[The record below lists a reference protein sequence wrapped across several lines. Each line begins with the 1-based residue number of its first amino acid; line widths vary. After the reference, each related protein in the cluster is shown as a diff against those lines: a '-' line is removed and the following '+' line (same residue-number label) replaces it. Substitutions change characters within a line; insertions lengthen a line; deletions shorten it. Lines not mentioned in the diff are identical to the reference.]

1 MAFSNEAKPSS
12 DEPEGRPP
20 FGNFWRILSYG
31 SRLDFALMA
40 VAALCAAGTG
50 VALPLMN
57 IIFGKL
63 AADFTGFFVPDSGT
77 TEDQFRNSLNRN
89 VYVIPVLLPDICGGL
104 ICKEEAAL
112 RLYIV
117 YLFIGK
123 FVLGYI
129 SLFCIRMAGLRISA
143 NLRLAYMSALF
154 KQRVSFVDKLP
165 VGRPTTT
172 ITTSANLI
180 QAGIG
185 DKLSILV
192 QSLTLVV
199 AASALVFIMVVFSI
213 TVPIFLGLQK
223 KVDFADEKASSV
235 AAEALGTMRTIVA
248 CGAEARLGARY
259 AEWIAEARK
268 RGLRIPPVM
277 GVHISP
283 ANFAMYCN
291 FALTF
296 WFGVRQ
302 YSRGNVDDIGQVVI
316 VIFSVLVV
324 VSAISMIASPMI
336 AISKAISAS
345 TAFFE
350 VLDAPSPNTS
360 GLKEPEISASR
371 DIKFHE
377 AVFSYPSRPNVKVLN
392 KLSLCLPAGKITALV
407 GASGCGKS
415 TIVALLE
422 RWYQLDDD
430 LEPFKKSCDEE
441 DSDLE
446 DKKANSDAVTPNGGT
461 ITLGD
466 TNIVDV
472 DLKWWRS
479 RIGLVQQE
487 PFCFNTSIYQNVS
500 YGLVGSAWE
509 GADET
514 TKRRLVKEA
523 CIEAFADEFI
533 NKLPEGYDTLV
544 GENGMKL
551 SGGQRQR
558 LAIARSII
566 KKPSILIL
574 DEATSSIDVR
584 GERIVQ
590 EALDRVSKNRT
601 TITIAHRLSTIKK
614 ADKIILLKG
623 GQAMEEGT
631 HEELLAQ
638 EGLYHALVKNQQ
650 LEMDDSPS
658 SPLPVIE
665 DVLEQSVSKTRTS
678 EKQTDDSHGLE
689 VSEEVYKPRS
699 LIRSVGLFLW
709 EQRRLWWLY
718 ASVIIGAAGCGAAF
732 SVQSFIFAHLVETF
746 QLTEAAALQDRA
758 NFWALMF
765 FILAIGVFFFYFL
778 LGFSSASVS
787 THIATTYRQ
796 EYFESIIRKPIP
808 FFDKEENSAG
818 ALTGRLSSDP
828 SQLQEL
834 LGPYMAFPLISLF
847 NIFGCIAIS
856 FAFGWK
862 LTLVSVFSAFPLIIL
877 AMFVRV
883 RYELR
888 FERLNAAVFAESSQF
903 ASEAIGAF
911 RTVTSL
917 TLEDSINQRYAAL
930 LRSHVRAA
938 FLKARHGCLVFA
950 ASDSLDLGCMALCFW
965 YGGQLVA
972 RGEYDVVQF
981 FVVYIAIIL
990 GGQASGQF
998 GSLTPNMAQ
1007 ASAAANRIISLR
1019 PSESEASSAPDARV
1033 EFEGGARIEFK
1044 SVSFKYPT
1052 RDVPVFR
1059 NLNLTVER
1067 GQFAAFVGPSGCGKT
1082 SIISILERFYDY
1094 QAGSIYI
1101 NGVELQTLEM
1111 KNYRSAL
1118 SLVSQEPIMYQGS
1131 IRDNV
1136 LLGVDRSTVTD
1147 EELYQTCRDAEIHDF
1162 IQSLPD
1168 GYATDVGNRGL
1179 SLSGGQKQRLSIARA
1194 LMRKPHVLL
1203 LDEATSSL
1211 DSESEKQVQ
1220 AAIERTAK
1228 GRTVIVVAHRL
1239 ATVQNADVIFVFG
1252 EARGDG
1258 EKGNERKGTEIVE
1271 YGDHRSLIR
1280 KRGVYFEMCESQAL
1294 DR

>member
-1 MAFSNEAKPSS
+1 MASSKEAKPSS

-50 VALPLMN
+50 VRTARLTAGAPKANSPRTSPVFLYPILEPQRTSSGTALTAMSALKVVYCLPLHR
-57 IIFGKL
+57 
-63 AADFTGFFVPDSGT
+63 
-77 TEDQFRNSLNRN
+77 E
-89 VYVIPVLLPDICGGL
+89 
-104 ICKEEAAL
+104 
-112 RLYIV
+112 
-117 YLFIGK
+117 
-123 FVLGYI
+123 
-129 SLFCIRMAGLRISA
+129 FCIRMAGLRISA

-199 AASALVFIMVVFSI
+199 AAI

-441 DSDLE
+441 DSDPE

-472 DLKWWRS
+472 HLKWWRS

-500 YGLVGSAWE
+500 YGLVGSEWE

-638 EGLYHALVKNQQ
+638 GGLYHALVKNQQ

-665 DVLEQSVSKTRTS
+665 DVLEQSVSNTRTS

-709 EQRRLWWLY
+709 EQGRLWWLY
-718 ASVIIGAAGCGAAF
+718 ASVIIGAVGCGAAF

-746 QLTEAAALQDRA
+746 QLTEAAALRDRA

-765 FILAIGVFFFYFL
+765 FILAIGVFCFYFL

-888 FERLNAAVFAESSQF
+888 FERLNAAVFAGSSQF

-1111 KNYRSAL
+1111 KNYCSAL
-1118 SLVSQEPIMYQGS
+1118 SLVSQEPIMYQGAFDSLTETHSS
-1131 IRDNV
+1131 IQDNV
-1136 LLGVDRSTVTD
+1136 LLGVDQSMVTD
-1147 EELYQTCRDAEIHDF
+1147 EELYQTCQDAEIHNF
-1162 IQSLPD
+1162 IQSLLD
-1168 GYATDVGNRGL
+1168 GYVTEVRNYGL
-1179 SLSGGQKQRLSIARA
+1179 SLSRGQKQHLSIVWT
-1194 LMRKPHVLL
+1194 LMCRPHILL
-1203 LDEATSSL
+1203 LDKATSSL
-1211 DSESEKQVQ
+1211 DSESKKQVQ
-1220 AAIERTAK
+1220 ATIK
-1228 GRTVIVVAHRL
+1228 
-1239 ATVQNADVIFVFG
+1239 
-1252 EARGDG
+1252 
-1258 EKGNERKGTEIVE
+1258 
-1271 YGDHRSLIR
+1271 
-1280 KRGVYFEMCESQAL
+1280 
-1294 DR
+1294 

>member
-1 MAFSNEAKPSS
+1 
-12 DEPEGRPP
+12 
-20 FGNFWRILSYG
+20 
-31 SRLDFALMA
+31 
-40 VAALCAAGTG
+40 
-50 VALPLMN
+50 
-57 IIFGKL
+57 
-63 AADFTGFFVPDSGT
+63 
-77 TEDQFRNSLNRN
+77 
-89 VYVIPVLLPDICGGL
+89 
-104 ICKEEAAL
+104 
-112 RLYIV
+112 
-117 YLFIGK
+117 
-123 FVLGYI
+123 
-129 SLFCIRMAGLRISA
+129 
-143 NLRLAYMSALF
+143 MSALF

-316 VIFSVLVV
+316 PRSYHNVPSSASAYKTKRVIFSVLVV

-441 DSDLE
+441 DSDPE

-472 DLKWWRS
+472 HLKWWRS

-500 YGLVGSAWE
+500 YGLVGSEWE

-638 EGLYHALVKNQQ
+638 GGLYHALVKNQQ

-665 DVLEQSVSKTRTS
+665 DVLEQSVSNTRTS

-709 EQRRLWWLY
+709 EQGRLWWLY
-718 ASVIIGAAGCGAAF
+718 ASVIIGAVGCGAAF

-746 QLTEAAALQDRA
+746 QLTEAAALRDRA

-765 FILAIGVFFFYFL
+765 FILAIGVFCFYFL

-787 THIATTYRQ
+787 TRSLQHIATTYRQ

-930 LRSHVRAA
+930 LRSHGCIFEGETWLFGICGLRQLGSGMYGIM
-938 FLKARHGCLVFA
+938 FLVLVSSTSLAEAGCFR
-950 ASDSLDLGCMALCFW
+950 

-1082 SIISILERFYDY
+1082 SIISILESIRSLSTLNRFYDY

-1118 SLVSQEPIMYQGS
+1118 SLVSQEPIMYQGAFDGLTETRSS

-1168 GYATDVGNRGL
+1168 GYATEVGNRGL

-1194 LMRKPHVLL
+1194 LMRRPHVLL

-1228 GRTVIVVAHRL
+1228 GRTVLVVAHRL

-1258 EKGNERKGTEIVE
+1258 EKGDERKGTEIVE

>member
-1 MAFSNEAKPSS
+1 MASSKEAKPSS

-50 VALPLMN
+50 VANSPRTSPVFLYPILEPQRTSSGTALTAMSALKVVYCLPLHR
-57 IIFGKL
+57 
-63 AADFTGFFVPDSGT
+63 
-77 TEDQFRNSLNRN
+77 E
-89 VYVIPVLLPDICGGL
+89 
-104 ICKEEAAL
+104 
-112 RLYIV
+112 
-117 YLFIGK
+117 
-123 FVLGYI
+123 
-129 SLFCIRMAGLRISA
+129 FCIRMAGLRISA

-316 VIFSVLVV
+316 
-324 VSAISMIASPMI
+324 PMI

-441 DSDLE
+441 DSDPE

-472 DLKWWRS
+472 HLKWWRS
-479 RIGLVQQE
+479 RIE
-487 PFCFNTSIYQNVS
+487 CFHMV
-500 YGLVGSAWE
+500 LLDPKWE

-638 EGLYHALVKNQQ
+638 GGLYHALVKNQQ

-665 DVLEQSVSKTRTS
+665 DVLEQSVSNTRTS

-709 EQRRLWWLY
+709 EQGRLWWLY
-718 ASVIIGAAGCGAAF
+718 ASVIIGAVGCGAAF

-746 QLTEAAALQDRA
+746 QLTEAAALRDRA

-765 FILAIGVFFFYFL
+765 FILAIGVFCFYFL

-950 ASDSLDLGCMALCFW
+950 ASDSLDLGCMALCFCSTSLAEAGCFR

-1082 SIISILERFYDY
+1082 SIISILESIRSLSTLNRFYDY

-1118 SLVSQEPIMYQGS
+1118 SLVSQEPIMYQGAFDGLTETRSS

-1168 GYATDVGNRGL
+1168 GYATEVGNRGL

-1194 LMRKPHVLL
+1194 LMRRPHVLL

-1220 AAIERTAK
+1220 ARDRA
-1228 GRTVIVVAHRL
+1228 
-1239 ATVQNADVIFVFG
+1239 
-1252 EARGDG
+1252 DG
-1258 EKGNERKGTEIVE
+1258 EG
-1271 YGDHRSLIR
+1271 
-1280 KRGVYFEMCESQAL
+1280 
-1294 DR
+1294 